1 VGARVHGGRPS
12 RSGVGCAAISH
23 QRWPRRIPQTSVS
36 SSAGLQRAT
45 HPPGFLAEVARVLH
59 EGGLRLVIVIAA
71 GANVRRRET
80 LSGALFRMARKAP
93 GWSAHTGTCA
103 RDEVVALLNAGGY
116 AVIEEALLPGALAL
130 LARRRPA
137 TSPP

>member
-1 VGARVHGGRPS
+1 M
-12 RSGVGCAAISH
+12 GCAAISH
-23 QRWPRRIPQTSVS
+23 QRWPKDSTDLGLFICG
-36 SSAGLQRAT
+36 AILQRAT
-45 HPPGFLAEVARVLH
+45 HPPSFLAEVARVLH

-71 GANVRRRET
+71 GANVRHRGT